1 MPSSAKAGQ
10 TRQVFYTNEEIVNAA
25 TGRWGE
31 IAQEI
36 KAAQPYVI
44 DRPEGGAIIISPL
57 TRRRRKALKAA
68 QAAYL
73 MVGAQLAEAQ
83 NEGTANQGT
92 LTRIQGV
99 LEEAEQEYD
108 KALFGD
114 AYQDVYDFY
123 EELQEEYWDAMY
135 QDVHDALVNR
145 VTPPQDVC
153 PKCGRKT
160 DDAEGDEGKEMSSST
175 LSTDT
180 GTNLKAI
187 SADT

>member
-1 MPSSAKAGQ
+1 MPSSAKAGKTQ
-10 TRQVFYTNEEIVNAA
+10 QVFYTNDQIVNAA
-25 TGRWGE
+25 TGRWAE
-31 IAQEI
+31 IVQEV
-36 KAAQPYVI
+36 KAAEPYVI
-44 DRPEGGAIIISPL
+44 DRPDGDSIVISPL

-83 NEGTANQGT
+83 NEGTANQST
-92 LTRIQGV
+92 LTRIQQV

-114 AYQDVYDFY
+114 AFEAVYDYY
-123 EELQEEYWDAMY
+123 EDLQEEFWDAMY

-145 VTPPQDVC
+145 VTPPADVC

-160 DDAEGDEGKEMSSST
+160 EDEEDEGKEQSSST

-180 GTNLKAI
+180 GTKLKAI
-187 SADT
+187 SDDT